1 MWSIIMPIVI
11 APLMAAINFSAR
23 GIFDDDGVRV
33 SAPKHARIVWT
44 AKV

>member
-23 GIFDDDGVRV
+23 GIFDDDGARA
-33 SAPKHARIVWT
+33 SAPNHARIVRT
-44 AKV
+44 TQV